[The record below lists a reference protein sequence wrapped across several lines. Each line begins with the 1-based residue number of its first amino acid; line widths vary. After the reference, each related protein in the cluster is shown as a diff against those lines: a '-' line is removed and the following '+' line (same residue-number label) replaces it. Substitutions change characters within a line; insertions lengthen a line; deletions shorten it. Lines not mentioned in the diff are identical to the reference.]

1 VPIGQFQDF
10 EACVTHM
17 MKEQGYSEEVA
28 KKVCGKMQ
36 ADAEGNSKQN
46 SACPNKQPVAL
57 AFKQSVKFTEDP
69 KTGDTI
75 FHDVTLIAEGTW
87 TDAHSRKATHYPASE
102 LEKMKFERMTVK
114 MDHDIYDRL
123 PLTNEIGIVENP
135 RFQKDPARWLGD
147 VRIFPTQN
155 GKDISTLLKRGKITD
170 ISSEMFI
177 NPQQDKEKENKRML
191 ATDLIFMGAATVR
204 KGACT
209 ICKFNEG
216 VDTTAEY
223 TKEQMKDMLGFM
235 KSNPDMIDEDM
246 QDMMKNMGMKAE
258 KEKEKENAGAVSH
271 SSKGENMLDK
281 KEGAGGS
288 STDPAIDVLERKLS
302 EAVKN
307 KGSDVAALEAQL
319 EEVKKQK
326 TNQAAAEL
334 EAAKAKIA
342 ELEASNKDLIR
353 RVAEME
359 HDGRVRE
366 LQRQIAELSKQPVIH
381 TRITTPVSAERT
393 AVELDNEEFPA
404 FSAKDFGE

>member
-1 VPIGQFQDF
+1 
-10 EACVTHM
+10 
-17 MKEQGYSEEVA
+17 
-28 KKVCGKMQ
+28 
-36 ADAEGNSKQN
+36 
-46 SACPNKQPVAL
+46 
-57 AFKQSVKFTEDP
+57 
-69 KTGDTI
+69 
-75 FHDVTLIAEGTW
+75 
-87 TDAHSRKATHYPASE
+87 
-102 LEKMKFERMTVK
+102 
-114 MDHDIYDRL
+114 
-123 PLTNEIGIVENP
+123 
-135 RFQKDPARWLGD
+135 
-147 VRIFPTQN
+147 
-155 GKDISTLLKRGKITD
+155 
-170 ISSEMFI
+170 
-177 NPQQDKEKENKRML
+177 
-191 ATDLIFMGAATVR
+191 
-204 KGACT
+204 
-209 ICKFNEG
+209 
-216 VDTTAEY
+216 
-223 TKEQMKDMLGFM
+223 
-235 KSNPDMIDEDM
+235 
-246 QDMMKNMGMKAE
+246 
-258 KEKEKENAGAVSH
+258 
-271 SSKGENMLDK
+271 MLDK